1 MADGRGEAP
10 GKTDLPWSRA
20 QGGGGGNNHL
30 EMDFRLMNLAPGLLL
45 PVNTETPP
53 QLPPPC
59 RNRSVQ
65 GPKYGSSKLE
75 LVPLGR

>member
-53 QLPPPC
+53 PNFHPPVVTEAC
-59 RNRSVQ
+59 RAPSMEVLNSNWF
-65 GPKYGSSKLE
+65 L
-75 LVPLGR
+75 